1 MILSPV
7 SCFCRIPSI
16 RNEPHDHKRWAKTPG
31 NQVPPPK
38 GKVLRDKGNILHQ
51 PVAEK
56 AEKELSVNRKREM
69 KLFESDFVRET
80 KRLKNNNNDYPNLFF
95 SPLIPRLWPTSYP
108 MTPTG
113 DTNPAM
119 MISK

>member
-1 MILSPV
+1 MGENFWQSG
-7 SCFCRIPSI
+7 S
-16 RNEPHDHKRWAKTPG
+16 A
-31 NQVPPPK
+31 PK